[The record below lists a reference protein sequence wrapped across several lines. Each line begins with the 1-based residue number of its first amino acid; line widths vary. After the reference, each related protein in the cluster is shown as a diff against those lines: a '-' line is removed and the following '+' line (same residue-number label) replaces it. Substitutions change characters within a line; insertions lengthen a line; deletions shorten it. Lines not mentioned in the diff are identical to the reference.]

1 MRQYVARRLLFGLIV
16 IWGVSVM
23 IFFLMRFLPG
33 EAVYMVLGE
42 DVSADP
48 KLVAAV
54 KARLGLDKPVHEQY
68 LVWISGVLRGD
79 MGKSLQTDEP
89 VVQQI
94 LARLPVTLE
103 LGVLSTILGIV
114 IAIPI
119 GVISALRQDTRIDY
133 VLRVSCIIL
142 LAMPAFWVGTML
154 LVFPSIWFKWVPP
167 LGYTEFF
174 QDPKVNL
181 TQLAFPVFVL
191 ATHFSTAIMRL
202 TRSSLLEVLRQDYIR
217 TAWSKG
223 LRESVVVARHALKNA
238 MIPVVTV
245 IGLHMGR
252 LVGGTVLLESIFS
265 LPGVGRLFL
274 ESVIVRDYTQVQAI
288 VLLFALVFTIANILV
303 DITYGWL
310 DPRIKLSR

>member
-1 MRQYVARRLLFGLIV
+1 MRQYVARRLLFGVIV
-16 IWGVSVM
+16 IWGAGAI

-33 EAVYMVLGE
+33 DAVFAVLGE
-42 DVSADP
+42 DVSANP
-48 KLVAAV
+48 KMLAAV
-54 KARLGLDKPVHEQY
+54 RARLGLDKPVHEQY
-68 LVWISGVLRGD
+68 LVWMSGVFRGD

-89 VVQQI
+89 VVKQI

-103 LGVLSTILGIV
+103 LGLLSAILGVV

-119 GVISALRQDTRIDY
+119 GVISALRQDTWLDY

-142 LAMPAFWVGTML
+142 LAMPAFWVGIML
-154 LVFPSIWFKWVPP
+154 LVFPSMLFHWVPP

-174 QDPKVNL
+174 KDPKVNL
-181 TQLAFPVFVL
+181 IQVAFPVFVL
-191 ATHFSTAIMRL
+191 ATHFTAAIMRL

-245 IGLHMGR
+245 IGLSMGR
-252 LVGGTVLLESIFS
+252 LVGGTVILENIFS

-274 ESVIVRDYTQVQAI
+274 DSVINRDYPQVQAI
-288 VLLFALVFTIANILV
+288 VLFFALAFTIANIVV

-310 DPRIKLSR
+310 DPRIKLK